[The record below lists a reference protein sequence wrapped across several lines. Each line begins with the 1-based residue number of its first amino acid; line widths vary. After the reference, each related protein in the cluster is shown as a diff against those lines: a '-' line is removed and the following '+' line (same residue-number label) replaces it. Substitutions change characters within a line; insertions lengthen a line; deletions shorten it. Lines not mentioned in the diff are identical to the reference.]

1 MCCRLK
7 YKKRTK
13 RFFVDTHES
22 PANRKCRKKQT
33 AHYLKRECLMHRSYQ
48 ISLKEELKFE
58 KKELVLPGKG
68 YRYQN
73 EDGLNKLNFFNA
85 LNLTISQRT
94 IASPC
99 YLGML

>member
-1 MCCRLK
+1 
-7 YKKRTK
+7 
-13 RFFVDTHES
+13 
-22 PANRKCRKKQT
+22 
-33 AHYLKRECLMHRSYQ
+33 MHRSYQ